1 MQTRDFMFFQINA
14 IGYPFAAL
22 VITLALAGVC
32 IHKLA
37 SNFGVVNLTGTGILK
52 LVQAAFGTPVAE
64 SLPLVNRECLEW
76 LLVPPAH
83 E

>member
-1 MQTRDFMFFQINA
+1 MFFQINA
-14 IGYPFAAL
+14 IGHPFAAL

-37 SNFGVVNLTGTGILK
+37 SNFGVVNLAGTSILK
-52 LVQAAFGTPVAE
+52 LMQAAFSTPIAKC
-64 SLPLVNRECLEW
+64 LPLVNRECLEW